1 MVSLAATRGWYSDHA
16 SILERFF
23 ALQPLFGLLM
33 VQLFSMILDFL
44 DALAGAIAIA
54 CWWCTWVQPA
64 KQPTRPGSS
73 KRAEIDHFVCEAQ
86 TRVATATMPR
96 PSNQRTATLRRRPE
110 PALPKKQ

>member
-1 MVSLAATRGWYSDHA
+1 
-16 SILERFF
+16 
-23 ALQPLFGLLM
+23 M

>member
-1 MVSLAATRGWYSDHA
+1 
-16 SILERFF
+16 
-23 ALQPLFGLLM
+23 M

-96 PSNQRTATLRRRPE
+96 SADRNERRCAADLNSCGAQGSHGLDTLPDQ
-110 PALPKKQ
+110 AGGAGAG